1 MNKLDLATWYAEH
14 SGQVLIVFAIPV
26 AIAWFYYFE
35 SAEQQ
40 EPIWI
45 IIGTVAG
52 AYYWSKRH
60 LKQYCYKKVSKYAE
74 KFSKTPKFSSSTSE
88 ELIDTLD
95 MDILVKLD
103 EMEEEKGEYLKLI
116 SALDIVDS
124 EEALERLGKLKSM
137 SYVHAT
143 SRKISLTSSG
153 VDLLN
158 APLIQRTLLPPKFS
172 TIFAKAKIWYDE
184 ETHQIGKRG
193 KLARVIYMTNLGTI
207 PSESF
212 ISVTITSPAERK
224 GQIVGKIDENFLER
238 MKRGDVFV
246 LGGEKYQFLYSRG
259 MKAFVKTDIS
269 KSPTIPSWFSEMLPL
284 SFDVCDC
291 LSARL
296 TRLIT
301 SSTSKGLDNKGPPG

>member
-158 APLIQRTLLPPKFS
+158 TPLIQRTLLPPKFS
-172 TIFAKAKIWYDE
+172 TVFAKAKIWYDE
-184 ETHQIGKRG
+184 GNYNG
-193 KLARVIYMTNLGTI
+193 VADTI
-207 PSESF
+207 NILFE
-212 ISVTITSPAERK
+212 ELLRK
-224 GQIVGKIDENFLER
+224 FLENEL
-238 MKRGDVFV
+238 GDKLSDEWAKLQSEKIIRKSFDRVG
-246 LGGEKYQFLYSRG
+246 LGELYSVCKYLKIIQESSVEGHMIASFLQLRIPQ
-259 MKAFVKTDIS
+259 KHSTKKESEPQQIA
-269 KSPTIPSWFSEMLPL
+269 KSAIELANIFIREK
-284 SFDVCDC
+284 FQ
-291 LSARL
+291 R
-296 TRLIT
+296 
-301 SSTSKGLDNKGPPG
+301 